1 MGTLLAAKVRQ
12 MVLFLGHRYFLLQL
26 VVPDVIVRL
35 RRMFPTVRI
44 RPTVPV
50 GDELLDSNGTSAVKS
65 FRPPLVVLIA
75 PILKYRK
82 LGDIVLDDVPSH
94 PPHLRDKPRG
104 GGNHGD

>member
-1 MGTLLAAKVRQ
+1 
-12 MVLFLGHRYFLLQL
+12 
-26 VVPDVIVRL
+26 
-35 RRMFPTVRI
+35 MFPTVRI

-50 GDELLDSNGTSAVKS
+50 GNELLDSNGASAVKS

-94 PPHLRDKPRG
+94 PRICAINLAVAEPW
-104 GGNHGD
+104 

>member
-50 GDELLDSNGTSAVKS
+50 GDELLDSNGASAVKRNTANS
-65 FRPPLVVLIA
+65 VTLF
-75 PILKYRK
+75 
-82 LGDIVLDDVPSH
+82 STMC
-94 PPHLRDKPRG
+94 LRIPRICAINLAVAG
-104 GGNHGD
+104 TMVIRFMFQSLFPK

>member
-12 MVLFLGHRYFLLQL
+12 MVLFS
-26 VVPDVIVRL
+26 VIVTSYFNSLSQMLSSGCAACFQR
-35 RRMFPTVRI
+35 FASA
-44 RPTVPV
+44 RPFQSAMNF
-50 GDELLDSNGTSAVKS
+50 DSNGASAVKS

-94 PPHLRDKPRG
+94 PRICAINLAVAEPW
-104 GGNHGD
+104 

>member
-1 MGTLLAAKVRQ
+1 
-12 MVLFLGHRYFLLQL
+12 
-26 VVPDVIVRL
+26 
-35 RRMFPTVRI
+35 MFPTVRI

-50 GDELLDSNGTSAVKS
+50 GDELLDSNGASAVKS
-65 FRPPLVVLIA
+65 FCPPLVVLIA

-82 LGDIVLDDVPSH
+82 LGDIVRDDVPSH

>member
-50 GDELLDSNGTSAVKS
+50 GDELLDSNGASAVR
-65 FRPPLVVLIA
+65 FTNP
-75 PILKYRK
+75 
-82 LGDIVLDDVPSH
+82 GIVIST
-94 PPHLRDKPRG
+94 RG
-104 GGNHGD
+104 NETTPNQSSAYSQW